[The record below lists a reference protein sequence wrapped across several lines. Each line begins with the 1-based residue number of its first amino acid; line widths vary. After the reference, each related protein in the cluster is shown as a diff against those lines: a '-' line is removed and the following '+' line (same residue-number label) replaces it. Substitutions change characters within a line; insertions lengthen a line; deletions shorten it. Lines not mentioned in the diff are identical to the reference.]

1 MTPWEQWPEICKKES
16 MSDLKDVCC
25 VYWIRDKD
33 HDDIFTEGYVGITNN
48 FNYRV
53 SQHINNCLNPK
64 QYKNYRTDFRECVQ
78 EGRHVASKI
87 VIASREYCLDV
98 ERNLRPSWAVG
109 WNIAKGGDG
118 GFGKHGLTGSKIAKT
133 FYNILTRAGLEREDV
148 FPEWL
153 TSEGLENFKTFYDS
167 LAGQEGHL
175 TLKERGM
182 GYNPENLIRLPRS
195 EIVRKAYSRYDIGD
209 GNLYSV
215 EALAEMFDMKPN
227 KISSR
232 LRNGW
237 TIREA
242 VGLEQK
248 VKPKVCLSTGIC
260 AEYNGKWSKDQ
271 IEAMRVAYESGVSV
285 TEIEREHGIDV
296 SNLLRFARMFRFKRD
311 NRSIKFTDLMG
322 NSCELGLRSNLTS
335 ELIESCKIMLING
348 KSPSQITEELCIP
361 ITKVYRIKEVL
372 RWKEYEREKPVGG

>member
-1 MTPWEQWPEICKKES
+1 MTEFA
-16 MSDLKDVCC
+16 CC
-25 VYWIRDKD
+25 VYWIRAPT
-33 HDDIFTEGYVGITNN
+33 HGDIFKEGYVGIAQN
-48 FNYRV
+48 FENRIN
-53 SQHINNCLNPK
+53 QHIYNSKNPNNWHS
-64 QYKNYRTDFRECVQ
+64 YRTEFREALSSGDYLA
-78 EGRHVASKI
+78 EIILLAERD
-87 VIASREYCLDV
+87 YCLYV
-98 ERNLRPSWAVG
+98 EQALRPSWKIG
-109 WNIAKGGDG
+109 WNIARGGEG
-118 GFGKHGLTGSKIAKT
+118 GVGKHGLSGSKLAKT
-133 FYNILTRAGLEREDV
+133 YYNILTRADLEGEDV
-148 FPEWL
+148 FTEWL

-215 EALAEMFDMKPN
+215 KTLAEMFDMKPN

-271 IEAMRVAYESGVSV
+271 IEAMRVAYESGVPV

-348 KSPSQITEELCIP
+348 KSLSQITEELCIP

-372 RWKEYEREKPVGG
+372 RWKEYEKEKSVGG